1 MKSTILS
8 LIFTTLLI
16 SFFHLNATEMRIVI
30 PEFIRLPKD
39 SIVAN
44 KLLKSLESFIEQK
57 DAPNNANQFVNQD
70 YLLETSVQ
78 LDELKGIEKN
88 TKYKEDS
95 FYKCYL
101 SSLVKLNEK
110 QYIVQFSYMAVSESN
125 PLLRA
130 TFSLVATEV
139 GNEFHFHS
147 PLKFNTSTW
156 SKEEKGLTTIFYK
169 PSFDLTIAKD
179 YIDYSNKYDKIIGV
193 AEKST
198 ILYCA
203 NNFNEVLKLIGV
215 DYKSDYSSVSYN
227 TTMAMERDTSIIVDG
242 LLASGVIKF
251 DPHDLWHSRLRAV
264 LAPKDTYKPVD
275 EGCAFLFG
283 GSWGYSWE
291 DIKGRFYDYIKK
303 NNNPDWLKLYEDR
316 LDIGNEQYKPLN
328 MDYIINAFIVK
339 ELYKDG
345 DFTKVMKLLS
355 IGRNQTNEKY
365 FEVLEETM
373 GINRKNFNEEVGKLI
388 EKI

>member
-1 MKSTILS
+1 MKSTILA
-8 LIFTTLLI
+8 LTFTTLIFSVLQ
-16 SFFHLNATEMRIVI
+16 LNAKERSIII
-30 PEFIRLPKD
+30 PEFIRLPQD
-39 SIVAN
+39 SIVAD
-44 KLLKSLESFIEQK
+44 KLLNSLESFLEQK
-57 DAPNNANQFVNQD
+57 ESPNGSNTLVNQD
-70 YLLETSVQ
+70 YLLETSLL
-78 LDELKGIEKN
+78 LDELKGIENSTKLKN
-88 TKYKEDS
+88 EK
-95 FYKCYL
+95 FYKCHI
-101 SSLVKLNEK
+101 SSLIKLNEK
-110 QYIVQFSYMAVSESN
+110 QYILQFSYMGVSGST

-130 TFSLVATEV
+130 TISLIATEV

-147 PLKFNTSTW
+147 PLKFNTSAW
-156 SKEEKGLTTIFYK
+156 SKAEKGLMTIFHK
-169 PSFDLTIAKD
+169 PSFDLSFAKD
-179 YIDYSNKYDKIIGV
+179 YVDYTNKYDRILGV
-193 AEKST
+193 EEKPT

-203 NNFNEVLKLIGV
+203 SNFNEVLKLIGV
-215 DYKSDYSSVSYN
+215 DYKSDYSSVNYN
-227 TTMAMERDTSIIVDG
+227 STMAVERDTTIIVNG
-242 LLASGVIKF
+242 LLASEVIKF
-251 DPHDLWHSRLRAV
+251 DPHDHWHSRLRAV
-264 LAPKDTYKPVD
+264 LAPNDTYKPID

-291 DIKGRFYDYIKK
+291 DIKGRFSDYVKN

-316 LDIGNEQYKPLN
+316 LDIGDEQYKPLN

-388 EKI
+388 GV